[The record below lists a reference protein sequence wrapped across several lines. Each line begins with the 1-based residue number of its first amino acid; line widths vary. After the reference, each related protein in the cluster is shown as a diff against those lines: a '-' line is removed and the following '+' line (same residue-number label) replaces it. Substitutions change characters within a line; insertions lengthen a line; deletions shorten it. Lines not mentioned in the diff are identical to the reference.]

1 MDIFEEVKKVVV
13 DQLGIEPEM
22 VEIKAK
28 FIDDLGADSL
38 DIVEM
43 VMRLEEMLSIEIPD
57 EDVEGKET
65 IGDMVNYLIGRLQ

>member
-1 MDIFEEVKKVVV
+1 MEIFEEVKRVVV
-13 DQLGIEPEM
+13 DQLGVDPEK
-22 VEIKAK
+22 VEMKAK

-43 VMRLEEMLSIEIPD
+43 IMRLEELLGIEIPD

-65 IGDMVNYLIGRLQ
+65 IGDMVNYLAGRLQ